1 VVIPWGAIIN
11 AAAVL
16 LGGTAGLCLGGLIAE
31 RVRVVIFQ
39 LFGLFLVPI
48 SLGMIQKSPGLILAM
63 MCAIIGGAVGEA
75 LRLGEK
81 LEGLAGRLKSA
92 LGSKNPLFTDGF
104 VSSSIMVCV
113 GAMAIVGSF
122 EEGLG
127 HGRTT
132 VYTKTLIDFFAV
144 AVLASRMGSGVILSA
159 APLLIYQGL
168 LTMAAGALQPVLSG
182 PIEQCLSATGGIMV
196 MAIGVNMLGLKP
208 PVPVSSVLPTLVLAV
223 ILPPFFG

>member
-1 VVIPWGAIIN
+1 MIN
-11 AAAVL
+11 ALAVFV
-16 LGGTAGLCLGGLIAE
+16 GGTIGLCLGSLIAE

-48 SLGMIQKSPGLILAM
+48 SLGMIQKSPNLILAM
-63 MCAIIGGAVGEA
+63 MCAIIGGAIGET
-75 LRLGEK
+75 LHLGEK
-81 LEGLAGRLKSA
+81 LEGLADHLKRA

-159 APLLIYQGL
+159 VPLLIYQGL
-168 LTMAAGALQPVLSG
+168 LTMASGALQPILSG
-182 PIEQCLSATGGIMV
+182 SIEECLSATGGIMV
-196 MAIGVNMLGLKP
+196 MGIGVNMLGLKP
-208 PVPVSSVLPTLVLAV
+208 PVPISSVLPALILAI
-223 ILPPFFG
+223 ILPPIFA